1 MKRKATKRVMV
12 GDVAIGGN
20 SPISVQSMTNVL
32 TSNPVETIKQIKL
45 LASRG
50 TEVIRVAVPDRES
63 AAALNE
69 IIPVSPIP
77 LVADIH
83 FDPELALLSIDAGVH
98 KLRINPGNIKKKKDI
113 QKIAEK
119 AGERNIPIRIGVNS
133 GSIPADLRDK
143 YGGVNADSM
152 WASAERHICILTETG
167 FEDIVLSLKASD
179 AMLTVEANRR
189 ASQECEYPLHLGVT
203 EAGLPL
209 TGSVRTATALSILLN
224 EGIGDTLR
232 VSLSGKPDD
241 EPLVG
246 WEILSSLN
254 IRRRFPRIVSC
265 PTCAR
270 CRIDV
275 AELAEAAQEQ
285 TSIIKGSYTVAVMG
299 CEVNGPGEAREAEI
313 AFIGTST
320 GVLLFMDGKKVRL
333 LEGDRQEVIKQ
344 IGETLLTYNTPE
356 NKEQEIT

>member
-1 MKRKATKRVMV
+1 MKRRITRKVFA
-12 GDVAIGGN
+12 GDIPIGGN
-20 SPISVQSMTNVL
+20 SPITVQSMTNVP
-32 TSNPVETIKQIKL
+32 TSDSLKTIKQIKL

-50 TEVIRVAVPDRES
+50 AEIVRVAVPDAP
-63 AAALNE
+63 AADALRE
-69 IIPVSPIP
+69 IIPVSPVP

-83 FDPELALLSIDAGVH
+83 FDPKLALASIEAGIH
-98 KLRINPGNIKKKKDI
+98 KLRLNPGNIRNKHDI
-113 QKIAEK
+113 QEIAEK
-119 AGERNIPIRIGVNS
+119 AGEKQIPIRIGVNS
-133 GSIPADLRDK
+133 GSIPGDLRSK

-152 WASAERHICILTETG
+152 WEAAKQHIDILTETG

-179 AMLTVEANRR
+179 PMLTVDANRK
-189 ASQECEYPLHLGVT
+189 ASAECGYPLHLGVT

-209 TGSVRTATALSILLN
+209 TGSIRSTVALSLLLS

-232 VSLSGKPDD
+232 VSISGKPDN
-241 EPLVG
+241 EPLAG

-275 AELAEAAQEQ
+275 AQLAEAIQKQIFDIE
-285 TSIIKGSYTVAVMG
+285 GDYTVAVMG

-313 AFIGTST
+313 ALIGTST
-320 GVLLFMDGKKVRL
+320 GVLLFINGKKR
-333 LEGDRQEVIKQ
+333 EYITGDSKLIEEQ
-344 IGETLLTYNTPE
+344 IRKILSEY
-356 NKEQEIT
+356 KKA